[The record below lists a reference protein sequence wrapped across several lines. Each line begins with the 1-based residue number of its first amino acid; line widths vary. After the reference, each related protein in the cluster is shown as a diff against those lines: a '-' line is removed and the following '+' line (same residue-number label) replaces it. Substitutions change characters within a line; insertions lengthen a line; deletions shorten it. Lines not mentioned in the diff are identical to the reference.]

1 MGVNFP
7 SRSRRVA
14 LTYVLSRVSPVKTQ
28 RTRAASPRRRL
39 GKRQLEALIE
49 EAIIDAYGES
59 EQRVGFLTMLEEHL
73 AVPFATEILGTA
85 VRVERVD
92 LNDADEIVAICR
104 RGRARQLIPLLNLPL
119 PSPPPAGWEWIDAYR
134 HWVRGGR

>member
-1 MGVNFP
+1 MSHVP
-7 SRSRRVA
+7 QVKTKRTRKASQRSR
-14 LTYVLSRVSPVKTQ
+14 
-28 RTRAASPRRRL
+28 L
-39 GKRQLEALIE
+39 GERQLEALIE

-85 VRVERVD
+85 VRVERMD
-92 LNDADEIVAICR
+92 LNDAEEIVAICR
-104 RGRARQLIPLLNLPL
+104 RGRERQMIPLLNLPL

>member
-1 MGVNFP
+1 MSRVRQVKTKRTREATH
-7 SRSRRVA
+7 RSR
-14 LTYVLSRVSPVKTQ
+14 
-28 RTRAASPRRRL
+28 L
-39 GKRQLEALIE
+39 GTRQLEALIE
-49 EAIIDAYGES
+49 DAIIDAYGES

-104 RGRARQLIPLLNLPL
+104 RGRERQMIPLLNLPL
-119 PSPPPAGWEWIDAYR
+119 PSPPPIGWEWIDAYR
-134 HWVRGGR
+134 HWLRGGR

>member
-1 MGVNFP
+1 V
-7 SRSRRVA
+7 
-14 LTYVLSRVSPVKTQ
+14 
-28 RTRAASPRRRL
+28 
-39 GKRQLEALIE
+39 
-49 EAIIDAYGES
+49 IIDAYGES
-59 EQRVGFLTMLEEHL
+59 EQRVGFLTMLEKHL
-73 AVPFATEILGTA
+73 AVPFAREILGTA

>member
-1 MGVNFP
+1 MSKVP
-7 SRSRRVA
+7 QA
-14 LTYVLSRVSPVKTQ
+14 KTK
-28 RTRAASPRRRL
+28 RTREARQRSRL
-39 GKRQLEALIE
+39 GKRQLEALVE
-49 EAIIDAYGES
+49 EASIDAYGES

-73 AVPFATEILGTA
+73 AIPFATEILGTA

-104 RGRARQLIPLLNLPL
+104 RGRARQMIPLLNLPL

-134 HWVRGGR
+134 HWVRGGT

>member
-1 MGVNFP
+1 
-7 SRSRRVA
+7 
-14 LTYVLSRVSPVKTQ
+14 VSPVKTQ

-85 VRVERVD
+85 VCVEGVD